1 MDTISR
7 QISSIAEEARS
18 RKLLSVILAFI
29 LATTLMVPHTAWAEG
44 DEGGEGAQ
52 TTGVA
57 KIGDTPYDTLQ
68 AAIDKAQ
75 ADDAIVL
82 TADTTESVTI
92 AKEKSVTIDLGGCK
106 LTNVDGKHTITNNG
120 TLTVKGTGTVD
131 NVSHARA
138 ALENVEGATAVLDG
152 GAYTRSQ
159 ENGQSSTDAGGN
171 SFYVIRNHGALT
183 INDGVDVS
191 QNGHY
196 SSMIENGYQNA
207 GAEKKDPESVPSL
220 TIAGGTFAGG
230 LNTVKNDD
238 CGVLEITGGTFTNV
252 SQAVLLNWNV
262 AKVSGGVF
270 TATESSDGVILNG
283 MNPGEINKGDLTIT
297 GGTFTAAADAEVISQ
312 MGGSTGI
319 GTISISGGTYSAT
332 VEDFCAEG
340 YSCTLVD
347 GAYVVNETPAPVVAK
362 IGNDE
367 YASLKEAAE
376 KAVAGDVVELLT
388 DVESEPIAFENN
400 VTVDLGAKTL
410 TIVGDDAGTVD
421 GLLFAGA
428 GDNALKNGTVID
440 ARSNGNQTAGWK
452 AVHVSGAANLATENV
467 AIQAY
472 KPDTE
477 SNYNYLIYVGGKGD
491 SKAKAVSLDA
501 GTKLENLDNTASTS
515 AVTYGAVGVALI
527 GTTSDASAV
536 AEKVS
541 LTVAEGVVIDTMGYA
556 ISGNGTFHGT
566 DIVINGG
573 DVKSTAS
580 AAVYHPQAGTLVLNG
595 GTLEGT
601 TGIQFCSGEGT
612 VNTSFDFN
620 GGVVKGVGEDERP
633 GKTGDGLVS
642 DGAAISLVNR
652 SYPGGAPSI
661 TINGGEFSSV
671 HNEAVLA
678 YTWSKGRSSD
688 WAEASENISIAGGT
702 YSSDVSAYVI
712 DGLACSKISDGVYQ
726 IQKKIEG
733 GDGNVE
739 VQAPVVS
746 GDNVPADKPGVPEDD
761 EALSTIAD
769 SLSDAIKADEP
780 AKDGAIGGNKIE
792 TGKDSKINDLVK
804 DADAAD
810 VSATMVVSSIPVAAG
825 DVDPDEA
832 DAIKGVAAEN
842 SAISF
847 YDLSVKLV
855 VSTSRD
861 SVEAKVT
868 ETAAAIPFQIKVED
882 GLVGKDVQVV
892 RYHDGKAEV
901 LDGVEADYATNV
913 VSFAGDKFSTY
924 AVVLADAVEAT
935 VTFDCQGGSAV
946 EKATVDKGDYVAEP
960 AVPTYEGYT
969 FGGWYTD
976 KSCAEDTKWDFES
989 DRVTGDMTLY
999 ALWTKNATPVVPTA
1013 AARLGGD
1020 DRYKTMELI
1029 SQESFPTAGS
1039 CETVIIARGNDFPD
1053 ALAASALA
1061 GAKDAQV
1068 LITESNALTAE
1079 TKAEI
1084 KRLGAKNAI
1093 VLGDKW
1099 SISENTFNEIKALMS
1114 GTTTRIGGADRLET
1128 AYEIYKSNAGNWG
1141 KTAIVATGEKA
1152 ADSLSISSVA
1162 YALEAPIFLAAKDG
1176 TVSQDVLDALS
1187 KGGFERVVVLG
1198 DEWSVSDDSVASI
1211 KKVVSNTERLGGVDR
1226 YETSQMT
1233 AEWAVKN
1240 CSFDYSNAMLTA
1252 GRDDKYADALVSSS
1266 LGGKNASPLLLIDEG
1281 EPASFIIS
1289 KVIAPNKDGVEK
1301 AYVLGDKWTVSDD
1314 LFAAIEK
1321 ALA

>member
-75 ADDAIVL
+75 ADDTIVL

-120 TLTVKGTGTVD
+120 TLTVKGAGTVD

-138 ALENVEGATAVLDG
+138 ALENVEGATAVLNG

-319 GTISISGGTYSAT
+319 GTISISGGTFSAT

-347 GAYVVNETPAPVVAK
+347 GAYVVNETPAPIVAK

-491 SKAKAVSLDA
+491 SKAKAVSLGA

-541 LTVAEGVVIDTMGYA
+541 LTVAEGVSIDTMKKEGVVELADPKFEYKVPAFKTASGKFEFKTDAVGEAGLNPVIGYVPRKVFPKEGEFAIIGGKQGIHSHTMTQNIPALNA
-556 ISGNGTFHGT
+556 ISRQYNMERLWMNAADAAELGIE
-566 DIVINGG
+566 DG
-573 DVKSTAS
+573 DM
-580 AAVYHPQAGTLVLNG
+580 
-595 GTLEGT
+595 
-601 TGIQFCSGEGT
+601 
-612 VNTSFDFN
+612 
-620 GGVVKGVGEDERP
+620 
-633 GKTGDGLVS
+633 
-642 DGAAISLVNR
+642 
-652 SYPGGAPSI
+652 
-661 TINGGEFSSV
+661 
-671 HNEAVLA
+671 
-678 YTWSKGRSSD
+678 
-688 WAEASENISIAGGT
+688 
-702 YSSDVSAYVI
+702 
-712 DGLACSKISDGVYQ
+712 
-726 IQKKIEG
+726 
-733 GDGNVE
+733 VE
-739 VQAPVVS
+739 VSSSEHTGQVAVRVTQRM
-746 GDNVPADKPGVPEDD
+746 KPGVVFLPTHYGGSSPYQTRAYQYGI
-761 EALSTIAD
+761 ALNDFIPF
-769 SLSDAIKADEP
+769 DAEP
-780 AKDGAIGGNKIE
+780 GVGSMMSQE
-792 TGKDSKINDLVK
+792 
-804 DADAAD
+804 
-810 VSATMVVSSIPVAAG
+810 VA
-825 DVDPDEA
+825 VTVR
-832 DAIKGVAAEN
+832 K
-842 SAISF
+842 
-847 YDLSVKLV
+847 
-855 VSTSRD
+855 
-861 SVEAKVT
+861 VEA
-868 ETAAAIPFQIKVED
+868 
-882 GLVGKDVQVV
+882 
-892 RYHDGKAEV
+892 
-901 LDGVEADYATNV
+901 
-913 VSFAGDKFSTY
+913 
-924 AVVLADAVEAT
+924 
-935 VTFDCQGGSAV
+935 
-946 EKATVDKGDYVAEP
+946 
-960 AVPTYEGYT
+960 
-969 FGGWYTD
+969 
-976 KSCAEDTKWDFES
+976 
-989 DRVTGDMTLY
+989 
-999 ALWTKNATPVVPTA
+999 
-1013 AARLGGD
+1013 
-1020 DRYKTMELI
+1020 
-1029 SQESFPTAGS
+1029 
-1039 CETVIIARGNDFPD
+1039 
-1053 ALAASALA
+1053 
-1061 GAKDAQV
+1061 
-1068 LITESNALTAE
+1068 
-1079 TKAEI
+1079 
-1084 KRLGAKNAI
+1084 
-1093 VLGDKW
+1093 
-1099 SISENTFNEIKALMS
+1099 
-1114 GTTTRIGGADRLET
+1114 
-1128 AYEIYKSNAGNWG
+1128 
-1141 KTAIVATGEKA
+1141 
-1152 ADSLSISSVA
+1152 
-1162 YALEAPIFLAAKDG
+1162 
-1176 TVSQDVLDALS
+1176 
-1187 KGGFERVVVLG
+1187 
-1198 DEWSVSDDSVASI
+1198 
-1211 KKVVSNTERLGGVDR
+1211 
-1226 YETSQMT
+1226 
-1233 AEWAVKN
+1233 
-1240 CSFDYSNAMLTA
+1240 
-1252 GRDDKYADALVSSS
+1252 
-1266 LGGKNASPLLLIDEG
+1266 
-1281 EPASFIIS
+1281 
-1289 KVIAPNKDGVEK
+1289 
-1301 AYVLGDKWTVSDD
+1301 
-1314 LFAAIEK
+1314 
-1321 ALA
+1321 